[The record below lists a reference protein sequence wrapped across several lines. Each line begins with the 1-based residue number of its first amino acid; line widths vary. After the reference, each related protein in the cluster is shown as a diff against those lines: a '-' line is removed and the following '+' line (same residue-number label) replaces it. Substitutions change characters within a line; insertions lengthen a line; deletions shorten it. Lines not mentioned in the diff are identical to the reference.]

1 MRNLTI
7 KLGAGEDSEDDL
19 LKTFEF
25 EKELAKVSYWQCKAG
40 LSFPLPLFFFFDIV
54 LNISMTLETSFFY

>member
-7 KLGAGEDSEDDL
+7 KLGAGEDSKDEL

-25 EKELAKVSYWQCKAG
+25 EKELAKVSYCNARLEVG
-40 LSFPLPLFFFFDIV
+40 FSLLPFFLICLTFP
-54 LNISMTLETSFFY
+54 

>member
-40 LSFPLPLFFFFDIV
+40 LSFPLPLFSS
-54 LNISMTLETSFFY
+54 LISCSIFP